1 MKHSGFLIGWV
12 IGSLI
17 VTFFTRNLRA
27 YAGVLILGF
36 MIWLVLE
43 MITAKKNKKNKK
55 K

>member
-27 YAGVLILGF
+27 YAGVLVFGF

-43 MITAKKNKKNKK
+43 MIAYKKLKKKNE
-55 K
+55 